1 MGLFDFFT
9 QKIGIDLGTSNTLV
23 YVNNKGI
30 IVNEPSVVAINTISY
45 EVCAVGDGA
54 KAMLD
59 RTPKT
64 IKATRPLQ
72 NGVIADFEITRAM
85 IKYFVA
91 KALNKKMFIK
101 SNIVIS
107 VPVGV
112 TSIERRAVEEVAYD
126 SGARKVKLVEEP
138 MAAAIGAGLNVD
150 QPVGNMIVDIG
161 GGTTEIAVISLGGI
175 VESDS
180 LRIAGDDIDVN
191 IKEYVKNKYKMDIGI
206 VTAENIKIVLGN
218 ASKEYYEDY
227 KVNKIKN
234 DKTDK
239 TDKNDN
245 KESNDNVDSKANIE
259 NTDKIH
265 KVDKIDKTDS
275 NKASNNVPM
284 QMEIRG
290 RDIVSGLPLKMTIT
304 SDEIREAIIE
314 TINSI
319 VNGIKRVLERT
330 PPELSSDIYTNGIY
344 LSGGGAL
351 LKGLDRFIEK
361 ETGIRVF
368 IAENPLHS
376 VALGAGK
383 ISENL

>member
-30 IVNEPSVVAINTISY
+30 TLNEPSVVAINTTSY
-45 EVCAVGDGA
+45 EVCAVGFDA
-54 KAMLD
+54 KAMLE

-64 IKATRPLQ
+64 IRAIRPLQ

-85 IKYFVA
+85 IKYFIT
-91 KALNKKMFIK
+91 KALNKKRFIK

-126 SGARKVKLVEEP
+126 AGARKVKLVEEP

-150 QPVGNMIVDIG
+150 QPIGNMIVDIG

-180 LRIAGDDIDVN
+180 LRIAGDDIDIN
-191 IKEYVKNKYKMDIGI
+191 IKEYIKNKYKMDIGI
-206 VTAENIKIVLGN
+206 VTAENIKKVLGN
-218 ASKEYYEDY
+218 ASKEYYKRIIDSDERIDSKEANEDNEDFEINED
-227 KVNKIKN
+227 NKDKKDLKDKKDKKEKKDEKEN
-234 DKTDK
+234 KKTDY
-239 TDKNDN
+239 
-245 KESNDNVDSKANIE
+245 VQ
-259 NTDKIH
+259 
-265 KVDKIDKTDS
+265 
-275 NKASNNVPM
+275 

-290 RDIVSGLPLKMTIT
+290 RDIVSGLPLKITIT
-304 SDEIREAIIE
+304 SDEVREAILE
-314 TINSI
+314 TVNSI
-319 VNGIKRVLERT
+319 VNAIKRVLERT
-330 PPELSSDIYTNGIY
+330 RPELSSDIYTNGIY

-351 LKGLDRFIEK
+351 LKGLDIYLEK
-361 ETGIRVF
+361 ETGIKVF
-368 IAENPLHS
+368 IADNPLQS

-383 ISENL
+383 ISEEL

>member
-9 QKIGIDLGTSNTLV
+9 QKIGIDLGTSNTLI

-30 IVNEPSVVAINTISY
+30 IVNEPSVVAINILSN
-45 EVCAVGDGA
+45 EVCAVGDDA

-64 IKATRPLQ
+64 ISAIRPLK

-85 IKYFVA
+85 IKYFIT
-91 KALNKKMFIK
+91 KALNKKRFVK

-126 SGARKVKLVEEP
+126 AGARKVRLVEEP

-150 QPVGNMIVDIG
+150 QPIGNMIIDIG

-191 IKEYVKNKYKMDIGI
+191 IKDYVKNKYKMDIGL
-206 VTAENIKIVLGN
+206 VTAEKIKMVLGN
-218 ASKEYYEDY
+218 ASRDYYLR
-227 KVNKIKN
+227 NSISGLN
-234 DKTDK
+234 DADN
-239 TDKNDN
+239 TDKNNEDI
-245 KESNDNVDSKANIE
+245 EDIE
-259 NTDKIH
+259 NNEEIAD
-265 KVDKIDKTDS
+265 
-275 NKASNNVPM
+275 NNEYNANDRNNAF
-284 QMEIRG
+284 QIMEIRG
-290 RDIVSGLPLKMTIT
+290 RDIVSGLPLKITIT

-319 VNGIKRVLERT
+319 VNAIKRVLERT

-351 LKGLDRFIEK
+351 LKGLDIYIEK
-361 ETGIRVF
+361 ETGIKVY
-368 IAENPLHS
+368 AADNPLQS

-383 ISENL
+383 ICENI

>member
-1 MGLFDFFT
+1 MGFFDFFT

-30 IVNEPSVVAINTISY
+30 IVNEPSVVAINTLSN
-45 EVCAVGDGA
+45 EVCAVGSDA

-64 IKATRPLQ
+64 IRAIRPLQ
-72 NGVIADFEITRAM
+72 SGVIADFEITRAM
-85 IKYFVA
+85 IKYFIA
-91 KALNKKMFIK
+91 KALNKKRFIK

-126 SGARKVKLVEEP
+126 AGARKVKLVEEP

-150 QPVGNMIVDIG
+150 QPIGNMVIDIG

-180 LRIAGDDIDVN
+180 LRIAGDDIDIN
-191 IKEYVKNKYKMDIGI
+191 IKEYVKSKYKMDIGI
-206 VTAENIKIVLGN
+206 VTAEKIKMVLGN
-218 ASKEYYEDY
+218 ASKEYYD
-227 KVNKIKN
+227 KKIKELDEDVEDN
-234 DKTDK
+234 IDNEDNI
-239 TDKNDN
+239 DSEDN
-245 KESNDNVDSKANIE
+245 KETNNNDGFQ
-259 NTDKIH
+259 
-265 KVDKIDKTDS
+265 
-275 NKASNNVPM
+275 

-319 VNGIKRVLERT
+319 VNAIKRVLERT
-330 PPELSSDIYTNGIY
+330 PPELSADIYVNGIY

-351 LKGLDRFIEK
+351 LKGLNIYIERQ
-361 ETGIRVF
+361 TGIKVF
-368 IAENPLHS
+368 VADNPLQS

-383 ISENL
+383 ICENL

>member
-1 MGLFDFFT
+1 MGLFDIFT

-23 YVNNKGI
+23 YLNNKGI
-30 IVNEPSVVAINTISY
+30 TVNEPSVVAINTISH
-45 EVCAVGDGA
+45 EVCAVGDDA

-59 RTPKT
+59 KTPKT
-64 IKATRPLQ
+64 ISARRPLQ

-85 IKYFVA
+85 IKYFIT
-91 KALNKKMFIK
+91 KALNKKRFAK

-126 SGARKVKLVEEP
+126 AGARKVRLVEEP

-191 IKEYVKNKYKMDIGI
+191 IKEYIKNKYKMEIGL
-206 VTAENIKIVLGN
+206 VTAERVKMVLGN
-218 ASKEYYEDY
+218 ASKDYYCNGSTYGSDDEDNEYNDDSEDTEDNEENNAND
-227 KVNKIKN
+227 VN
-234 DKTDK
+234 
-239 TDKNDN
+239 
-245 KESNDNVDSKANIE
+245 AFQ
-259 NTDKIH
+259 
-265 KVDKIDKTDS
+265 
-275 NKASNNVPM
+275 
-284 QMEIRG
+284 QMDIRG
-290 RDIVSGLPLKMTIT
+290 RDIVSGLPLKITIT

-319 VNGIKRVLERT
+319 VNAIRRVLERT

-351 LKGLDRFIEK
+351 LKGLDIFIEK
-361 ETGIRVF
+361 ETGIKVF
-368 IAENPLHS
+368 VADDPLQS

-383 ISENL
+383 ICESL

>member
-9 QKIGIDLGTSNTLV
+9 QKIGIDLGTSNTLI

-30 IVNEPSVVAINTISY
+30 IVNEPSVVAINILSN
-45 EVCAVGDGA
+45 EVCAVGDDA

-64 IKATRPLQ
+64 ISAIRPLK

-85 IKYFVA
+85 IKYFIT
-91 KALNKKMFIK
+91 KALNKKRFVK

-126 SGARKVKLVEEP
+126 AGARKVRLVEEP
-138 MAAAIGAGLNVD
+138 MAAAIGAGLNVE
-150 QPVGNMIVDIG
+150 QPIGNMIIDIG

-191 IKEYVKNKYKMDIGI
+191 IKDYVKNKYKMDIGL
-206 VTAENIKIVLGN
+206 VTAEKIKMVLGN
-218 ASKEYYEDY
+218 ASKDYYLR
-227 KVNKIKN
+227 NSISGLN
-234 DKTDK
+234 DADN
-239 TDKNDN
+239 TDKNNEDI
-245 KESNDNVDSKANIE
+245 EDIEDIE
-259 NTDKIH
+259 NNEEIAD
-265 KVDKIDKTDS
+265 
-275 NKASNNVPM
+275 NNEYNANDRNNAF
-284 QMEIRG
+284 QIMEIRG
-290 RDIVSGLPLKMTIT
+290 RDIVSGLPLKITIT

-319 VNGIKRVLERT
+319 VNAIKRVLERT

-351 LKGLDRFIEK
+351 LKGLDIYIEK
-361 ETGIRVF
+361 ETGIKVY
-368 IAENPLHS
+368 AADNPLQS

-383 ISENL
+383 ICENI

>member
-9 QKIGIDLGTSNTLV
+9 QKIGIDLGTSNTLI

-30 IVNEPSVVAINTISY
+30 IVNEPSVVAINILSN
-45 EVCAVGDGA
+45 EVCAVGDDA

-64 IKATRPLQ
+64 ISAIRPLK

-85 IKYFVA
+85 IKYFIT
-91 KALNKKMFIK
+91 KALNKKRFVK

-126 SGARKVKLVEEP
+126 AGARKVRLVEEP

-150 QPVGNMIVDIG
+150 QPIGNMIIDIG

-191 IKEYVKNKYKMDIGI
+191 IKDYVKNKYKMDIGL
-206 VTAENIKIVLGN
+206 VTAEKIKMVLGN
-218 ASKEYYEDY
+218 ASKDYYLR
-227 KVNKIKN
+227 NSISGLN
-234 DKTDK
+234 DAD
-239 TDKNDN
+239 
-245 KESNDNVDSKANIE
+245 
-259 NTDKIH
+259 NTDK
-265 KVDKIDKTDS
+265 K
-275 NKASNNVPM
+275 NNEDIEDIENNEEIADNNEYNANDRNNAF
-284 QMEIRG
+284 QIMEIRG
-290 RDIVSGLPLKMTIT
+290 RDIVSGLPLKITIT

-319 VNGIKRVLERT
+319 VNAIKRVLERT

-351 LKGLDRFIEK
+351 LKGLDIYIEK
-361 ETGIRVF
+361 ETGIKVY
-368 IAENPLHS
+368 AADNPLQS

-383 ISENL
+383 ICENI

>member
-1 MGLFDFFT
+1 MGLFSFFT

-23 YVNNKGI
+23 YVNGKGI
-30 IVNEPSVVAINTISY
+30 TLNEPSVVAINTASL
-45 EVCAVGDGA
+45 EVCAVGSDA

-64 IKATRPLQ
+64 IMAIRPLQ

-85 IKYFVA
+85 IKYFIA
-91 KALNKKMFIK
+91 KGLNKKRFVK
-101 SNIVIS
+101 SNIVIC

-126 SGARKVKLVEEP
+126 AGARKVKLVEEP

-150 QPVGNMIVDIG
+150 QPIGNMIIDIG

-175 VESDS
+175 VASDS

-191 IKEYVKNKYKMDIGI
+191 IKDYIKNKYKMDIGI
-206 VTAENIKIVLGN
+206 VTAEKVKMVLGN
-218 ASKEYYEDY
+218 ASKDYY
-227 KVNKIKN
+227 KLKNKEVPDN
-234 DKTDK
+234 D
-239 TDKNDN
+239 DKNENSED
-245 KESNDNVDSKANIE
+245 EAIE
-259 NTDKIH
+259 TMD
-265 KVDKIDKTDS
+265 
-275 NKASNNVPM
+275 
-284 QMEIRG
+284 IRG
-290 RDIVSGLPLKMTIT
+290 RDIVSGLPIKIAVT

-319 VNGIKRVLERT
+319 VSAIKRVLEKT
-330 PPELSSDIYTNGIY
+330 PPELASDIYTNGIY

-351 LKGLDRFIEK
+351 LKGLDLFIEK
-361 ETGIRVF
+361 ETGIKVF
-368 IAENPLHS
+368 VAENPLQS

-383 ISENL
+383 ICENL

>member
-1 MGLFDFFT
+1 MGFFDFFT

-30 IVNEPSVVAINTISY
+30 IVNEPSVVAINTLSN
-45 EVCAVGDGA
+45 EVCAVGSDA

-64 IKATRPLQ
+64 IRAIRPLQ
-72 NGVIADFEITRAM
+72 SGVIADFEITRAM
-85 IKYFVA
+85 IKYFIA
-91 KALNKKMFIK
+91 KALNKKRFIK

-126 SGARKVKLVEEP
+126 AGARKVKLVEEP

-150 QPVGNMIVDIG
+150 QPIGNMVIDIG

-180 LRIAGDDIDVN
+180 LRIAGDDIDIN
-191 IKEYVKNKYKMDIGI
+191 IKEYVKSKYKMDIGI
-206 VTAENIKIVLGN
+206 VTAEKIKMVLGN
-218 ASKEYYEDY
+218 ASKDYYE
-227 KVNKIKN
+227 KKIKDLDEDVEYSIDN
-234 DKTDK
+234 E
-239 TDKNDN
+239 DN
-245 KESNDNVDSKANIE
+245 KDSEENKEINNNDGFQ
-259 NTDKIH
+259 
-265 KVDKIDKTDS
+265 
-275 NKASNNVPM
+275 

-319 VNGIKRVLERT
+319 VNAIKRVLERT
-330 PPELSSDIYTNGIY
+330 PPELSADIYVNGIY

-351 LKGLDRFIEK
+351 LKGLNIYIERQ
-361 ETGIRVF
+361 TGIKVF
-368 IAENPLHS
+368 VADNPLQS

-383 ISENL
+383 ICENL

>member
-30 IVNEPSVVAINTISY
+30 TLNEPSVVAINTTSY
-45 EVCAVGDGA
+45 EVCAVGFDA
-54 KAMLD
+54 KAMLE

-64 IKATRPLQ
+64 IRAIRPLQ

-85 IKYFVA
+85 IKYFIT
-91 KALNKKMFIK
+91 KALNKKRFIK

-126 SGARKVKLVEEP
+126 AGARKVKLVEEP

-150 QPVGNMIVDIG
+150 QPIGNMIVDIG

-180 LRIAGDDIDVN
+180 LRIAGDDIDIN
-191 IKEYVKNKYKMDIGI
+191 IKEYIKNKYKMDIGI
-206 VTAENIKIVLGN
+206 VTAENIKKVLGN
-218 ASKEYYEDY
+218 ASKEYYKRIIDSDERIDSKEANEDNEDFEINED
-227 KVNKIKN
+227 NKDKKDLKDKKDKKEKKDEKEN
-234 DKTDK
+234 KKTDY
-239 TDKNDN
+239 
-245 KESNDNVDSKANIE
+245 VQ
-259 NTDKIH
+259 
-265 KVDKIDKTDS
+265 
-275 NKASNNVPM
+275 

-290 RDIVSGLPLKMTIT
+290 RDIVSGLPLKITIT
-304 SDEIREAIIE
+304 SDEVREPILE
-314 TINSI
+314 TVNSI
-319 VNGIKRVLERT
+319 VNAIKRVLERT

-351 LKGLDRFIEK
+351 LKGLDIYLEK
-361 ETGIRVF
+361 ETGIKVF
-368 IAENPLHS
+368 IADNPLQS

-383 ISENL
+383 ISEEL

>member
-30 IVNEPSVVAINTISY
+30 TLNEPSVVAINTTSY
-45 EVCAVGDGA
+45 EVCAVGFDA
-54 KAMLD
+54 KAMLE

-64 IKATRPLQ
+64 IRAIRPLQ

-85 IKYFVA
+85 IKYFIT
-91 KALNKKMFIK
+91 KALNKKRFIK

-126 SGARKVKLVEEP
+126 AGARKVKLVEEP

-150 QPVGNMIVDIG
+150 QPIGNMIVDIG

-180 LRIAGDDIDVN
+180 LRIAGDDIDIN
-191 IKEYVKNKYKMDIGI
+191 IKEYIKNKYKMDIGI
-206 VTAENIKIVLGN
+206 VTAENIKKVLGN
-218 ASKEYYEDY
+218 ASKEYYKRIIDSDERIDSKEANEDNEDFEINED
-227 KVNKIKN
+227 NKDKKDLKDKKDKKEKKDEKEN
-234 DKTDK
+234 KKTDY
-239 TDKNDN
+239 
-245 KESNDNVDSKANIE
+245 VQ
-259 NTDKIH
+259 
-265 KVDKIDKTDS
+265 
-275 NKASNNVPM
+275 

-290 RDIVSGLPLKMTIT
+290 RDIVSGLPLKITIT
-304 SDEIREAIIE
+304 SDEMREAILE
-314 TINSI
+314 TVNSI
-319 VNGIKRVLERT
+319 VNAIKRVLERT

-351 LKGLDRFIEK
+351 LKGLDIYLEK
-361 ETGIRVF
+361 ETGIKVF
-368 IAENPLHS
+368 IADNPLQS

-383 ISENL
+383 ISEEL

>member
-30 IVNEPSVVAINTISY
+30 VVNEPSVVAINTLSF
-45 EVCAVGDGA
+45 EVCAVGDEA

-64 IKATRPLQ
+64 IKAIRPLQ

-85 IKYFVA
+85 IKYFIT
-91 KALNKKMFIK
+91 KALNKKRFIK
-101 SNIVIS
+101 SNVVIS

-126 SGARKVKLVEEP
+126 AGARKVKLVEEP
-138 MAAAIGAGLNVD
+138 MAAAIGAGINVD
-150 QPVGNMIVDIG
+150 QPIGNMIVDIG

-180 LRIAGDDIDVN
+180 LRVAGDDIDIN
-191 IKEYVKNKYKMDIGI
+191 IKDYVKSKYKMDIGI
-206 VTAENIKIVLGN
+206 VTAEKIKMVLGN
-218 ASKEYYEDY
+218 ASKEYYDKADLYDEISLIEESEDEEDGN
-227 KVNKIKN
+227 KV
-234 DKTDK
+234 
-239 TDKNDN
+239 
-245 KESNDNVDSKANIE
+245 V
-259 NTDKIH
+259 
-265 KVDKIDKTDS
+265 VDK
-275 NKASNNVPM
+275 AA
-284 QMEIRG
+284 QHMEIRG
-290 RDIVSGLPLKMTIT
+290 RDIVSGLPLKITIT

-314 TINSI
+314 TIHSI
-319 VNGIKRVLERT
+319 VNAIKRVLERT

-351 LKGLDRFIEK
+351 LKGLDIFIER
-361 ETGIRVF
+361 ETGLKVF
-368 IAENPLHS
+368 IAENPLQS